1 MRNLTTDAF
10 TRVGL
15 LLIDTQWFGCK
26 LLLTFITVFFNNF
39 VPATVIQ

>member
-1 MRNLTTDAF
+1 MGNLTSDAF

-26 LLLTFITVFFNNF
+26 LSENQGKKDTKFKFPIAAF
-39 VPATVIQ
+39 

>member
-26 LLLTFITVFFNNF
+26 LSENEGTK
-39 VPATVIQ
+39 ATKFKFPIAAF